1 MALISGQSE
10 WTTRAV
16 REDPPPR
23 KRERETQHNGLI
35 ARKMTIPVGKEA
47 ASGKKRYLFD
57 GK

>member
-16 REDPPPR
+16 REDPTR
-23 KRERETQHNGLI
+23 RERETQRNGLLI

-47 ASGKKRYLFD
+47 ASGKKWYLFAC
-57 GK
+57 K